1 MDRTKRRLDVGF
13 FNRSVHTVAR
23 DLIGC
28 TLYCE
33 GVGGVIVETES
44 YAENDPACHAN
55 NGPTERSKVL
65 FGPPG
70 RTYVYFTYG
79 MHNMLNFVAEPE
91 GTVGAVLVRA
101 LEPTDGIEVMQSR
114 RGMDRLED
122 LCSGPAKLTQALA
135 IELAHNDHPVGENGI
150 AVTTREGDW
159 LVPEIVTGPR
169 IGIRKA
175 VERPWRYCA
184 AASRF
189 VSKPRPTGSPG

>member
-1 MDRTKRRLDVGF
+1 MTRPSF
-13 FNRSVHTVAR
+13 FNRSVHDVAR

-28 TLYCE
+28 TLLCE

-44 YAENDPACHAN
+44 YAKNDPACHAN

-114 RGMDRLED
+114 RGKDPLED
-122 LCSGPAKLTQALA
+122 LCSGPAKLTQALG
-135 IELAHNDHPVGENGI
+135 IELAHNDQPVGTNGI
-150 AVTTREGDW
+150 AVTAREGDW
-159 LVPEIVTGPR
+159 LNPEIVTGPR

-175 VERPWRYCA
+175 VNRPWRYCVA
-184 AASRF
+184 DSRF
-189 VSKPRPTGSPG
+189 VSKPRPIGSTAP